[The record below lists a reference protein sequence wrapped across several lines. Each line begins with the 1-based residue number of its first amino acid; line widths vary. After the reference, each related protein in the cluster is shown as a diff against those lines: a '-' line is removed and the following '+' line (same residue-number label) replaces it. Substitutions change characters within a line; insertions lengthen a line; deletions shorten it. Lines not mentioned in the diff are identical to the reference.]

1 LPRPIKSRTR
11 VFFEY
16 WLPVLAYAALIVTF
30 SAQPRLQ
37 PPVHFSG
44 VDKWLHLIEYF
55 GLGFVLGR
63 ALRAS
68 MPERNPLVAGF
79 LTIGL
84 GLLMAVGDEV
94 FQSFVPGRDA
104 SHLDVMAD
112 VAGLVLAMLVYMAFT
127 RD

>member
-1 LPRPIKSRTR
+1 MPRPIKSRTR
-11 VFFEY
+11 IFFEY
-16 WLPVLAYAALIVTF
+16 WLPVLAYASLIVTL
-30 SAQPRLQ
+30 SAQPQLQ
-37 PPVHFSG
+37 PPMHFSG
-44 VDKWLHLIEYF
+44 ADKWAHLVEYF

-68 MPERNPLVAGF
+68 MPGRNPLVAGF
-79 LTIGL
+79 LTLGL
-84 GLLMAVGDEV
+84 GLLMAIGDEV

-112 VAGLVLAMLVYMAFT
+112 LAGLVLAMLVYMTFT